1 MLLATYHSLLTAYCL
16 LLTTC
21 LRRLGQAA
29 EACRGRLHMLL
40 ASYHSLPT
48 TTRLRRLGHEAEV
61 KGLGQVTR
69 HLTFY
74 SSCLLYAC
82 YSPAQVRAGGGGE
95 VGQDTCYL
103 LV

>member
-21 LRRLGQAA
+21 LRRLGHEA

-48 TTRLRRLGHEAEV
+48 TTRLRRLGHEAEAQTMAACIR
-61 KGLGQVTR
+61 G
-69 HLTFY
+69 
-74 SSCLLYAC
+74 SSHRARSNLCL
-82 YSPAQVRAGGGGE
+82 
-95 VGQDTCYL
+95 
-103 LV
+103 